1 MRLQTKFNL
10 AIVSVFTILAIGIA
24 IVTIN
29 YVNTNTIREAENRVR
44 IYARTAWEIFDSKIE
59 RMRSASEILAR
70 DPMVLKPLTE
80 PRNGR
85 SLAAVREYLE
95 SVRRDQGMD
104 ILNLLAADGTVIL
117 RTRSPYNAGDK
128 LAADPMIK
136 RVMTTGQV
144 SSGTVILELERLD
157 VEGGGLLERCM
168 SVAQESRGMLSGT
181 AVPIL
186 QGKELI
192 GIIQAG
198 SLLNGAVEKVDRI
211 RDAVFANERYRG
223 KPVGTATIFMGDI
236 RISTNVMDSG
246 GRRAVGTRVSAEV
259 ADRVLRQGLS
269 WTGKAYVVDTWY
281 LSQYDPIRDPEGKVI
296 GMLYVGELE
305 QKYLDMRTRA
315 LAQHLAIIVAGLILA
330 LLVIYGGVRRILR
343 SLRKLAEGT
352 QRLSSGDLNH
362 RVEVEGKDEVGALS
376 ASFNRMA
383 KTLDGQR
390 QEIVSRQQKLEDL
403 SSELKAINTNYV
415 EMLGFVAHELK
426 TPLASAMMS
435 LYTVKDGYLGEL
447 KPAQQ
452 KGLDSVAQSLD
463 YFHDMVKN
471 YLDLSRLEKGELEV
485 VKRET
490 PLHVRV
496 VRPVLEGLEREMRER
511 RMLLED
517 RIPDDVV
524 LNVDDN
530 LLRIVYDN
538 LLSNA
543 LKYGREGG
551 TIELDMH
558 ENQGQVVLSVK
569 NDGAGIP
576 SEKMP
581 LLFEKFRRLDT
592 PEYATQ
598 KGSGLGLYICKEIV
612 RKLGGEIWA
621 DSKVGEWVQ
630 FSFSVPK

>member
-1 MRLQTKFNL
+1 
-10 AIVSVFTILAIGIA
+10 
-24 IVTIN
+24 
-29 YVNTNTIREAENRVR
+29 
-44 IYARTAWEIFDSKIE
+44 
-59 RMRSASEILAR
+59 
-70 DPMVLKPLTE
+70 
-80 PRNGR
+80 
-85 SLAAVREYLE
+85 
-95 SVRRDQGMD
+95 
-104 ILNLLAADGTVIL
+104 
-117 RTRSPYNAGDK
+117 
-128 LAADPMIK
+128 
-136 RVMTTGQV
+136 
-144 SSGTVILELERLD
+144 
-157 VEGGGLLERCM
+157 
-168 SVAQESRGMLSGT
+168 
-181 AVPIL
+181 
-186 QGKELI
+186 
-192 GIIQAG
+192 
-198 SLLNGAVEKVDRI
+198 
-211 RDAVFANERYRG
+211 
-223 KPVGTATIFMGDI
+223 
-236 RISTNVMDSG
+236 
-246 GRRAVGTRVSAEV
+246 
-259 ADRVLRQGLS
+259 
-269 WTGKAYVVDTWY
+269 
-281 LSQYDPIRDPEGKVI
+281 
-296 GMLYVGELE
+296 
-305 QKYLDMRTRA
+305 
-315 LAQHLAIIVAGLILA
+315 
-330 LLVIYGGVRRILR
+330 
-343 SLRKLAEGT
+343 
-352 QRLSSGDLNH
+352 
-362 RVEVEGKDEVGALS
+362 
-376 ASFNRMA
+376 
-383 KTLDGQR
+383 
-390 QEIVSRQQKLEDL
+390 
-403 SSELKAINTNYV
+403 
-415 EMLGFVAHELK
+415 MLGFVAHELK

-490 PLHVRV
+490 PLHARV

-511 RMLLED
+511 RMVLED
-517 RIPDDVV
+517 RIPDDMV

-576 SEKMP
+576 AEKMS

-630 FSFSVPK
+630 FSFSMPK

>member
-435 LYTVKDGYLGEL
+435 LYTVKDGYLGAL

-576 SEKMP
+576 SEKMS

>member
-10 AIVSVFTILAIGIA
+10 AIISVFTVLAIGIA

-44 IYARTAWEIFDSKIE
+44 IYARTAWEIYDSKIE

-192 GIIQAG
+192 GIIQTG

-236 RISTNVMDSG
+236 RISTNVMDSS
-246 GRRAVGTRVSAEV
+246 GRRAVGTRASSEV
-259 ADRVLRQGLS
+259 TDRVLRQGQS

-281 LSQYDPIRDPEGKVI
+281 ISQYDPYAVTFSPNS
-296 GMLYVGELE
+296 
-305 QKYLDMRTRA
+305 KYLA
-315 LAQHLAIIVAGLILA
+315 
-330 LLVIYGGVRRILR
+330 
-343 SLRKLAEGT
+343 
-352 QRLSSGDLNH
+352 
-362 RVEVEGKDEVGALS
+362 VG
-376 ASFNRMA
+376 R
-383 KTLDGQR
+383 
-390 QEIVSRQQKLEDL
+390 
-403 SSELKAINTNYV
+403 
-415 EMLGFVAHELK
+415 
-426 TPLASAMMS
+426 
-435 LYTVKDGYLGEL
+435 
-447 KPAQQ
+447 
-452 KGLDSVAQSLD
+452 
-463 YFHDMVKN
+463 
-471 YLDLSRLEKGELEV
+471 
-485 VKRET
+485 
-490 PLHVRV
+490 
-496 VRPVLEGLEREMRER
+496 
-511 RMLLED
+511 
-517 RIPDDVV
+517 
-524 LNVDDN
+524 DDN
-530 LLRIVYDN
+530 TVEIWDVAMNSNVYTYSGHTGNIFTVAWSPDGKRIASGGADATVQVWD
-538 LLSNA
+538 A
-543 LKYGREGG
+543 LTGGHEYTYRGHLDFYWGHFTSGQEVDTVARSPDGKQIASGG
-551 TIELDMH
+551 TD
-558 ENQGQVVLSVK
+558 NTVQVWQ
-569 NDGAGIP
+569 A
-576 SEKMP
+576 
-581 LLFEKFRRLDT
+581 
-592 PEYATQ
+592 Q
-598 KGSGLGLYICKEIV
+598 
-612 RKLGGEIWA
+612 
-621 DSKVGEWVQ
+621 
-630 FSFSVPK
+630 